1 MIGDAADNHTLV
13 SSLLLDDNEDV
24 VDTGDW
30 EATSDGFV
38 LRASTDWIEHK
49 DAHGLEKFEPS
60 RNVEL
65 MTRRNIQ
72 GNVRVQY
79 FIANKF

>member
-1 MIGDAADNHTLV
+1 MIGDAAEDHTLV

-24 VDTGDW
+24 VDAGDW
-30 EATSDGFV
+30 EATSDGFI

-65 MTRRNIQ
+65 IARHNLQ
-72 GNVRVQY
+72 GDVRLPPLGVV
-79 FIANKF
+79 AN